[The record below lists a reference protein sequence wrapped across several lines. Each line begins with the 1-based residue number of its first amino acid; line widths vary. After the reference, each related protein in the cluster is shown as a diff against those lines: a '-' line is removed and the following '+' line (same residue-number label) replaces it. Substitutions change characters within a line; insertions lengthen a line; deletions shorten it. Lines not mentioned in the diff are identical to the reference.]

1 MNWNI
6 LKLLGYGGLI
16 PFLSLGIAAQLIH
29 DAQLQSALLRANALY
44 GASIVSF
51 LGAIHWGLA
60 LGLHAAADPQC
71 NCAADA
77 HRNAEAANNQPV
89 PAWASNELIW
99 GIVPSLMAWAAT
111 TLLPPRDA
119 CAALVLCM
127 ITVWCVDTRLYSRM
141 AALSQFLALR
151 TQLTLGAVVGLLLSA
166 VA

>member
-1 MNWNI
+1 MNWST
-6 LKLLGYGGLI
+6 LKALGYGGLI
-16 PFLSLGIAAQLIH
+16 PFLALGAASQMIH
-29 DAQLQSALLRANALY
+29 DAQWQALLLKANAFY

-60 LGLHAAADPQC
+60 LGLHAANDPQC

-77 HRNAEAANNQPV
+77 ERRNSDVQAPE
-89 PAWASNELIW
+89 WTSRELVW

-119 CAALVLCM
+119 CAALVLCL

-141 AALSQFLALR
+141 AALAQFLSLR
-151 TQLTLGAVVGLLLSA
+151 TQLTLGAIVGLLMSS

>member
-1 MNWNI
+1 MNWST

-16 PFLSLGIAAQLIH
+16 PFLALGIAAQTVA
-29 DAQLQSALLRANALY
+29 DANWQALLLKANALY

-77 HRNAEAANNQPV
+77 HRTEPVAAA
-89 PAWASNELIW
+89 PAWTSGELVW
-99 GIVPSLMAWAAT
+99 GIVPSLLAWAAT

-119 CAALVLCM
+119 CAALVLCLV
-127 ITVWCVDTRLYSRM
+127 TVWCVDTRLYSRM
-141 AALSQFLALR
+141 AALNAFLTLR
-151 TQLTLGAVVGLLLSA
+151 TRLTLGAVVGLMLSA